1 MVNNKKVAAIIA
13 EYNPFHN
20 GHAYHIAETKKITEA
35 EYIVILMSGNYVQRG
50 EPAIIDRY
58 LRAESALLSG
68 ADAVFELPATVSTG
82 SAEIFADGAVALAH
96 KLGIVDCL
104 SFGAE
109 NDDMTELVN
118 CSNFLIKKNHNEDI
132 AKIMATGAAYPE
144 ARDIY
149 LRKNGYKKEAEL
161 LKTSNNILAIAY
173 LNKLH
178 RLNSKI
184 KPIAIKRAE
193 VLHDEEITIKQDSNI
208 ASAKA
213 IRQDLHNNS
222 GKISLKYL
230 PDSSKNILNPS
241 GSYIK
246 NNDFSDILFYKLGE
260 IIYKNNKKTAIQL
273 LSEYSDVTKD
283 LASRICNLFGK
294 ASAYDDFAASL
305 WSKNYTY
312 ARIDRVLHHII
323 GGITKDI
330 IAMNQPYD
338 LCPYIRPLAIKSES
352 IDILNAVGR
361 EVKNSTNVELI
372 TRISDVSKLKNKT
385 AIKTFEITRFMTAL
399 YSQISFKNYN
409 LHTHNEASES
419 FIYLFSS

>member
-1 MVNNKKVAAIIA
+1 MI
-13 EYNPFHN
+13 
-20 GHAYHIAETKKITEA
+20 
-35 EYIVILMSGNYVQRG
+35 
-50 EPAIIDRY
+50 
-58 LRAESALLSG
+58 
-68 ADAVFELPATVSTG
+68 
-82 SAEIFADGAVALAH
+82 
-96 KLGIVDCL
+96 
-104 SFGAE
+104 
-109 NDDMTELVN
+109 
-118 CSNFLIKKNHNEDI
+118 FLI
-132 AKIMATGAAYPE
+132 
-144 ARDIY
+144 
-149 LRKNGYKKEAEL
+149 
-161 LKTSNNILAIAY
+161 
-173 LNKLH
+173 
-178 RLNSKI
+178 
-184 KPIAIKRAE
+184 
-193 VLHDEEITIKQDSNI
+193 
-208 ASAKA
+208 
-213 IRQDLHNNS
+213 
-222 GKISLKYL
+222 
-230 PDSSKNILNPS
+230 
-241 GSYIK
+241 
-246 NNDFSDILFYKLGE
+246 FY
-260 IIYKNNKKTAIQL
+260 
-273 LSEYSDVTKD
+273 VTKD